1 MIKYNNK
8 ITQQCNFADKRLRK
22 SITSTGKN
30 SKQYTFLIYNANK
43 VVVLINKILI
53 NFSVVA

>member
-22 SITSTGKN
+22 SITSTEKN
-30 SKQYTFLIYNANK
+30 PNNTHFDIQCKQSCCLD
-43 VVVLINKILI
+43 
-53 NFSVVA
+53 